1 MYTFGVA
8 EGKITKEKMAEVLSE
23 NPARLYGAYPRK
35 GAILPGSDAD
45 IVVYDPQADTT
56 IRGEELIS
64 AAGYTPYE
72 GVRTHGSIAQ
82 VYLRGQLA
90 VDHGEVR
97 TGAIGEFIPRKTG
110 NL

>member
-23 NPARLYGAYPRK
+23 NPAKLYGAYPRK
-35 GAILPGSDAD
+35 GAILAGSDAD
-45 IVVYDPQADTT
+45 IVVYDPQADT
-56 IRGEELIS
+56 ILRGEDMIS
-64 AAGYTPYE
+64 AAKYSPYE

-90 VDHGEVR
+90 VDHGEVKI
-97 TGAIGEFIPRKTG
+97 GPSGEFIPRKTG
-110 NL
+110 CL